1 MKKALFILS
10 IFSTLFIACSEER
23 FKDGNVTVN
32 VHIKGLSTG
41 YLVIEKLPVGP
52 KTIQLDTVS
61 ISEEGKATFIINE
74 NSAGFYGVYIID
86 KKGELKFIA
95 EAGNTINI
103 EADVKAI
110 SASAKITGSFENLR
124 LDSLRAFLIA
134 SKFYDDSLIRNYE
147 RAQERQM
154 HFQIHESTK
163 ELLTISDRKRTN
175 FVINY
180 IKKNPGQLTNLIAL
194 NSLNRN
200 QHKDIYKS
208 VEENL
213 STKYPNSEYVLSLK
227 SENTKSLPLSIGEK
241 APNFSLPNEKGETKT
256 LSDFEGKYVLLDFWA
271 TWCKPCIQEIPYLSK
286 AKQHFKNDNFE
297 IISICVDKNTDVQ
310 KSIWKNTLAKHV
322 GYDEWTQLY
331 EDSEITLRNYKI
343 KGFPTLILIDPEG
356 IIVERGNSLR
366 GPNNINA
373 ISKFI
378 HNEE

>member
-10 IFSTLFIACSEER
+10 IFSILLLACSEEK

-41 YLVIEKLPVGP
+41 DLVIEKLPVGP

-61 ISEEGKATFIINE
+61 ISEEGKATFTINE

-103 EADVKAI
+103 EADIKAI

-124 LDSLRAFLIA
+124 LDSLRAFLIS
-134 SKFYDDSLIRNYE
+134 SKFYNDSLIRNYE
-147 RAQERQM
+147 IAQAKQM

-163 ELLTISDRKRTN
+163 ELLTISNRKKTN
-175 FVINY
+175 FVITY

-194 NSLNRN
+194 NSLNRD
-200 QHKDIYKS
+200 QYKDIYKT

-227 SENTKSLPLSIGEK
+227 SENAKSLPLSIGER
-241 APNFSLPNEKGETKT
+241 APDFSLPNEKGETKR

-286 AKQHFKNDNFE
+286 AKQHFRNDDFE

-310 KSIWKNTLAKHV
+310 KSIWKNTLAKHT

-331 EDSEITLRNYKI
+331 ENSEITLRSYKI
-343 KGFPTLILIDPEG
+343 KGFPTLILVNPEG

-366 GPNNINA
+366 GPNNINT

>member
-10 IFSTLFIACSEER
+10 IFSILLLACSEEK

-41 YLVIEKLPVGP
+41 DLVIEKLPVGP

-61 ISEEGKATFIINE
+61 ISEEGKATFTINE
-74 NSAGFYGVYIID
+74 NSVGFYGVYIID

-124 LDSLRAFLIA
+124 LDSLRAFLIS

-147 RAQERQM
+147 RAQAKQM

-163 ELLTISDRKRTN
+163 ELLTISDRKKTN
-175 FVINY
+175 FVIKY

-194 NSLNRN
+194 NSLNRD
-200 QHKDIYKS
+200 QYKDIYKK

-227 SENTKSLPLSIGEK
+227 SENAKSLPLSIGER
-241 APNFSLPNEKGETKT
+241 APDFSLPNEKGETKT

-286 AKQHFKNDNFE
+286 AKQHFRNDDFE

-310 KSIWKNTLAKHV
+310 KSIWKNTLAKHK

-343 KGFPTLILIDPEG
+343 KGFPTLILVNPEG

-366 GPNNINA
+366 GPNNINT

>member
-10 IFSTLFIACSEER
+10 IFSILLLACSEEK

-32 VHIKGLSTG
+32 VHIKGLSAG
-41 YLVIEKLPVGP
+41 DLVIEKLPVGP

-61 ISEEGKATFIINE
+61 ISEEGKATFTINE

-124 LDSLRAFLIA
+124 LDSLRAFLIG
-134 SKFYDDSLIRNYE
+134 SKFYDDSLIINYE
-147 RAQERQM
+147 RAQAKQM

-163 ELLTISDRKRTN
+163 ELLTISNRKRTN

-194 NSLNRN
+194 NSLNRD
-200 QHKDIYKS
+200 QYKDIYKT

-227 SENTKSLPLSIGEK
+227 SENAKSLPLSIGER
-241 APNFSLPNEKGETKT
+241 APDFSLPNEKGETKT

-286 AKQHFKNDNFE
+286 AKQHFKNDDFE

-310 KSIWKNTLAKHV
+310 KSIWKNTLAKHT

-331 EDSEITLRNYKI
+331 ENSEITLRNYKI
-343 KGFPTLILIDPEG
+343 KGFPTLILVNPEG

-366 GPNNINA
+366 GPNNINT

-378 HNEE
+378 HNED

>member
-10 IFSTLFIACSEER
+10 IFSILLLACSEEK

-41 YLVIEKLPVGP
+41 DLVIEKLPYGP
-52 KTIQLDTVS
+52 KTIQLDTIS
-61 ISEEGKATFIINE
+61 ISEKGKATFKINE
-74 NSAGFYGVYIID
+74 NSAGFYGIYIID
-86 KKGELKFIA
+86 KKGEFKFIA

-103 EADVKAI
+103 EADAKAI
-110 SASAKITGSFENLR
+110 FASAKITGSFENLR
-124 LDSLRAFLIA
+124 LDSLKAFLIA
-134 SKFYDDSLIRNYE
+134 AKFYDDSLILNYK
-147 RAQERQM
+147 RAQAKQM
-154 HFQIHESTK
+154 HFQINESTK
-163 ELLTISDRKRTN
+163 ELLTISNRKKTN

-194 NSLNRN
+194 NSLNRD

-227 SENTKSLPLSIGEK
+227 SENPKSLPLSIGQR
-241 APNFSLPNEKGETKT
+241 APDFSLPNEKGETKT
-256 LSDFEGKYVLLDFWA
+256 LSDFKGKYVLLDFWA

-310 KSIWKNTLAKHV
+310 KSIWKNTLAKHT

-343 KGFPTLILIDPEG
+343 KGFPTLILVNPEG
-356 IIVERGNSLR
+356 VIVEIGNSLR

-378 HNEE
+378 HNED

>member
-10 IFSTLFIACSEER
+10 IFSILLLACSEEK

-41 YLVIEKLPVGP
+41 DLVIEKLPVGP

-61 ISEEGKATFIINE
+61 ISEEGKATFTINE
-74 NSAGFYGVYIID
+74 NSVGFYGVYIID

-124 LDSLRAFLIA
+124 LDSLRAFLIS
-134 SKFYDDSLIRNYE
+134 SKFYNDSLIRNYE
-147 RAQERQM
+147 RAKAKQM

-163 ELLTISDRKRTN
+163 ELLTISNRKKTN
-175 FVINY
+175 FVITY

-194 NSLNRN
+194 NSLNRD
-200 QHKDIYKS
+200 QYKDIYKT

-227 SENTKSLPLSIGEK
+227 SENAKSLPLSIGER
-241 APNFSLPNEKGETKT
+241 APDFSLPNEKGETKR

-286 AKQHFKNDNFE
+286 AKQHFRNDDFE

-310 KSIWKNTLAKHV
+310 KSIWKNTLAKHT

-331 EDSEITLRNYKI
+331 ENSEITLRNYKI
-343 KGFPTLILIDPEG
+343 KGFPTLILVNPEG

-366 GPNNINA
+366 GPNNINT

>member
-10 IFSTLFIACSEER
+10 IFSILLLACSEEK

-41 YLVIEKLPVGP
+41 DLVIEKLPVGP

-61 ISEEGKATFIINE
+61 ISEEGKATFTINE
-74 NSAGFYGVYIID
+74 NSVGFYGVYIID

-124 LDSLRAFLIA
+124 LDSLRAFLIS

-147 RAQERQM
+147 RAQAKQM

-163 ELLTISDRKRTN
+163 ELLTISDRKKTN
-175 FVINY
+175 FVIKY

-194 NSLNRN
+194 NSLNRD
-200 QHKDIYKS
+200 QYKDIYKT

-227 SENTKSLPLSIGEK
+227 SENAKSLPLSIGER
-241 APNFSLPNEKGETKT
+241 APDFSLPNEKGETKT

-286 AKQHFKNDNFE
+286 AKQHFRNDDFE

-310 KSIWKNTLAKHV
+310 KSIWKNTLAKHK

-343 KGFPTLILIDPEG
+343 KGFPTLILVNPEG

-366 GPNNINA
+366 GPNNINT

>member
-1 MKKALFILS
+1 MKKSLFILS
-10 IFSTLFIACSEER
+10 IFSIIIIACSEEK

-41 YLVIEKLPVGP
+41 DLVIEKLPIGP

-61 ISEEGKATFIINE
+61 ISKEGKATFTINE
-74 NSAGFYGVYIID
+74 NSVGFYGVYIID
-86 KKGELKFIA
+86 TKGELKFIA
-95 EAGNTINI
+95 EEGNTINI
-103 EADVKAI
+103 EADAKAI

-134 SKFYDDSLIRNYE
+134 SKFYDDSLRRNYKK
-147 RAQERQM
+147 AKAKQM
-154 HFQIHESTK
+154 HFQIDKSTMK
-163 ELLTISDRKRTN
+163 LLAISDRKRTN
-175 FVINY
+175 FAINY

-200 QHKDIYKS
+200 QHTDIYKS

-227 SENTKSLPLSIGEK
+227 SENEKSLPLGVGQR
-241 APNFSLPNEKGETKT
+241 APNFSLPNEKGKTKT
-256 LSDFEGKYVLLDFWA
+256 LSDFQGKYVLLDFWA

-286 AKQHFKNDNFE
+286 AKQHFKNENFE
-297 IISICVDKNTDVQ
+297 IISICVGKNTDVQ
-310 KSIWKNTLAKHV
+310 KSIWKNTLAKHT
-322 GYDEWTQLY
+322 GYDEWSQLY
-331 EDSEITLRNYKI
+331 EEGEMTLRNYKI
-343 KGFPTLILIDPEG
+343 KGFPTLILVSPDGLILE
-356 IIVERGNSLR
+356 IGNSLR

-378 HNEE
+378 NNEE